1 MIGLLRKLV
10 FKDFLLKLFSL
21 AMAILI
27 WLLVSIAIRQQ
38 PSSAGSAGPLP
49 AGRTFYNLPLGIL
62 WATNQMRQFLVSPRE
77 VEVTVQGDTNALEK
91 LQPADLRAVVV
102 LTGTEPAGAMS
113 KKIEVA
119 APPGVSYVR
128 VVPPEAQLMPK
139 P

>member
-1 MIGLLRKLV
+1 MISLLRNLV

-38 PSSAGSAGPLP
+38 PSSATTTGPTL
-49 AGRTFYNLPLGIL
+49 AGRTFYNLPLGIV
-62 WATNQMRQFLVSPRE
+62 WTTNQTRQFLVSPRE

-91 LQPADLRAVVV
+91 LQPADLHAMVV
-102 LTGTEPAGAMS
+102 LNGTEPAGGMS

-119 APPGVSYVR
+119 TPSGVSYVH
-128 VVPPEAQLMPK
+128 VVPPEAQVTK